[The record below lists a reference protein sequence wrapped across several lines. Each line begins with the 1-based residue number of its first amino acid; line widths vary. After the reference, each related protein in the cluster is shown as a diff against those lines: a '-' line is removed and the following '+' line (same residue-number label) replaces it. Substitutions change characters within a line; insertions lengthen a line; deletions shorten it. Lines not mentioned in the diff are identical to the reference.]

1 MKNKKLSNYTVSSKL
16 RLKKVIFK
24 LNNTGLKF
32 VCVINKKKIC

>member
-32 VCVINKKKIC
+32 CV